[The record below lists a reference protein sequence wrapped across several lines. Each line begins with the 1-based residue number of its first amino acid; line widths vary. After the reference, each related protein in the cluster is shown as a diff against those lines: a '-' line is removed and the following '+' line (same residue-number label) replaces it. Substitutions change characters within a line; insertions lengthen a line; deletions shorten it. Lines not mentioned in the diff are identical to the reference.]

1 MYIGLFSPG
10 EAAAVGASFTVF
22 VALVMRR
29 IGWSDLRIA
38 VESTVKL
45 SAMIFCVLIAASVL
59 ARFLVA
65 TQVTTMVTDTIQSVG
80 LNRYL
85 VLFLIYVL
93 YLILGCLLDAFGMIL
108 LTLPFVFP
116 IIIHLGFDPVWF
128 GIVLVLLTEIALI
141 TPPVGLNVFILSK
154 MTKDATMAEIFKGAM
169 PFVLMSL
176 GVILLLTVFPGIALW
191 LPNTMIH

>member
-1 MYIGLFSPG
+1 
-10 EAAAVGASFTVF
+10 
-22 VALVMRR
+22 
-29 IGWSDLRIA
+29 
-38 VESTVKL
+38 
-45 SAMIFCVLIAASVL
+45 
-59 ARFLVA
+59 
-65 TQVTTMVTDTIQSVG
+65 
-80 LNRYL
+80 
-85 VLFLIYVL
+85 
-93 YLILGCLLDAFGMIL
+93 MIL

-176 GVILLLTVFPGIALW
+176 GVILLLTVFPAIALW
-191 LPNTMIH
+191 LPNTMIQ